1 MTTSSRK
8 RQRKHCVAASK
19 LIERNLRQ
27 LKYVSDCSS
36 CEEIRMKP
44 VRAWAVVRD
53 QRLQGQASLD
63 FYVILVQPTRKA
75 AKKRCVP
82 GLDRVARVE
91 IREVEE

>member
-1 MTTSSRK
+1 MKNGKCFSGKTRK
-8 RQRKHCVAASK
+8 FVASC
-19 LIERNLRQ
+19 
-27 LKYVSDCSS
+27 DS
-36 CEEIRMKP
+36 CEKIRMKP

-63 FYVILVQPTRKA
+63 FYVILVQPTKQA

-91 IREVEE
+91 IIEVEE